1 MPPEHGG
8 TARRSRYGHVRVCRI
23 RSRPSL
29 IWVTIVIAA
38 AATGLVAFAAS
49 PLPFKKIKG

>member
-1 MPPEHGG
+1 MSAFVAFAHG
-8 TARRSRYGHVRVCRI
+8 
-23 RSRPSL
+23 SL

-49 PLPFKKIKG
+49 PLPFKKILKGVRWSHLTF